1 MLTYI
6 SIFVTAIFVNNI
18 VLSQFLGICPFLGVS
33 KRIDSALGM
42 GAAGNFRHDHNDDS
56 YLFITNL
63 FIDADETGLYANH
76 CFHTGYCRIGPATR
90 NYHQKNSTF
99 PLSGLMA
106 FPAINHYK
114 LHDIGCRIDRYS
126 KKSIASSKLPFM
138 PYRQQSDSHWL
149 W

>member
-18 VLSQFLGICPFLGVS
+18 VLIPILGNLPLSWGLQTHRLGT
-33 KRIDSALGM
+33 GY
-42 GAAGNFRHDHNDDS
+42 GGGGNFRHDHSDDS

-99 PLSGLMA
+99 P
-106 FPAINHYK
+106 
-114 LHDIGCRIDRYS
+114 
-126 KKSIASSKLPFM
+126 SIRP
-138 PYRQQSDSHWL
+138 
-149 W
+149 